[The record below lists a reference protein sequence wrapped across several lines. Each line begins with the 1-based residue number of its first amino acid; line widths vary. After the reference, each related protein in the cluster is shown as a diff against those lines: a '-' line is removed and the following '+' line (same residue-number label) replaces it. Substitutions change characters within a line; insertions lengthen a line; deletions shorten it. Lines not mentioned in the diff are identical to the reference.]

1 MRRREAGVTLVELLV
16 TLALLGVATGLI
28 SQFFVLQS
36 RSAAQQR
43 GINEANENTRVALAL
58 VTWDVQSAGYRV
70 SVSDINRAITPNS
83 ATGSYTDHFTTRYLF
98 VDETAGVSEARKVR
112 YDLATSPPRLRRAEF
127 KDTETNPPGEMQP
140 AVENIVAL
148 NLRYETRDNQFVTPS
163 GSTCPSGT
171 TPIVENGVTVNCSV
185 NWVEQNDPLRL
196 VRRVRVQVLARSSG
210 RVPSY
215 SDRNAS
221 YTFAGGGSYPTE
233 PGYVYHF
240 AEQTVVV
247 ENLSR

>member
-16 TLALLGVATGLI
+16 TLALLGVGTGLI

-70 SVSDINRAITPNS
+70 NVSSMNRAITPNS
-83 ATGSYTDHFTTRYLF
+83 ATGSYTDYFTTRYLF
-98 VDETAGVSEARKVR
+98 VNDIGSVSEAMKVR
-112 YDLATSPPRLRRAEF
+112 YDLESNPPRLRRAEF
-127 KDTETNPPGEMQP
+127 LDTLAAPTNGMQP

-148 NLRYETRDNQFVTPS
+148 NLRYETRDNQFVAPSGTTCPS
-163 GSTCPSGT
+163 GSTL
-171 TPIVENGVTVNCSV
+171 IVEGGVTVNCSV

-210 RVPSY
+210 RVPGY
-215 SDRNAS
+215 RDRNAS
-221 YTFAGGGSYPTE
+221 YAFAGGGSYPTE
-233 PGYVYHF
+233 PGYIYHF

>member
-1 MRRREAGVTLVELLV
+1 MKRREAGVTLIELLV
-16 TLALLGVATGLI
+16 TLALLGIGTGLI
-28 SQFFVLQS
+28 TQFFVLQS
-36 RSAAQQR
+36 RTAAQQR

-70 SVSDINRAITPNS
+70 NVSSTNKAITPNS

-112 YDLATSPPRLRRAEF
+112 YDLATNPPRLRRAEF
-127 KDTETNPPGEMQP
+127 LDTLADPLGGMQP

-163 GSTCPSGT
+163 SSTCPSGT
-171 TPIVENGVTVNCSV
+171 TPIVESGLTVNCSV

-196 VRRVRVQVLARSSG
+196 VRRVRVQILARSSG
-210 RVPSY
+210 RVPGY
-215 SDRNAS
+215 RDRNAS
-221 YTFAGGGSYPTE
+221 YAFAGGGSYTTE
-233 PGYVYHF
+233 LGYVYHF